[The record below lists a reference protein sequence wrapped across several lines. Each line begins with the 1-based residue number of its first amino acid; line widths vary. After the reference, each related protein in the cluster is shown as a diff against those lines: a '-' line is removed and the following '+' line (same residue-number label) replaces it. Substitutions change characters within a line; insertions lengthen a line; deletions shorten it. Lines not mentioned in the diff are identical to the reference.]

1 MPMSVILA
9 RKRTLSSIKFEI
21 KYIFM
26 QDVLR
31 EVFVAAVHL
40 TLSTAKIEIK
50 SFEWSFVCRIAL
62 PLDF

>member
-1 MPMSVILA
+1 
-9 RKRTLSSIKFEI
+9 
-21 KYIFM
+21 M

-50 SFEWSFVCRIAL
+50 SFEWSFICSVAL
-62 PLDF
+62 SLDF

>member
-1 MPMSVILA
+1 
-9 RKRTLSSIKFEI
+9 
-21 KYIFM
+21 M

-40 TLSTAKIEIK
+40 TLSTAEIEIK